1 MDIEE
6 KNKFTKYLFLC
17 LLPILLSSFG
27 CNINKHLK
35 SDESLIKKNDIVIKS
50 DNKVKNKRGL
60 KYELSTIIKQKPNRN
75 WLGMKRGRLKAYY
88 KVQDPGDTTKFDNWL
103 RRVIAEK
110 PTLYNKQQVESTAQ
124 SMQYY
129 LQHKGYNDAI
139 VTDTVRHKRKRK
151 RSIVTYT
158 AYLNNIYKID
168 SVFFLSKDEKI
179 KKILYENTEETLLK
193 KGEPVSKSL
202 FDKEH
207 LRLTDVFQN
216 AGYAYFNNSY
226 FYAEG
231 DTSNYKVNVYYEVL
245 KPAKQD
251 EHQVYYIGDITV
263 IPDYDPLLPKPAID
277 TMING
282 IRFLKRNQLMKVKP
296 KNIIKGLFLKTGDL
310 YKEKNYIKTNLQ
322 LRALDIYR
330 RVNIEPQVDPNDPSK
345 LNFII
350 RLTAKK
356 RMVFGADIE
365 LNNSTYNSAQ
375 QNSLLGMAGSVNFR
389 HRNIMRSAFSFLTE
403 LQGGVALDLGNN
415 DQLFYSI
422 DLKAQG
428 DLVMPRF
435 VDPIRLWKFLKWSHL
450 IYPEF
455 YTDLKEKGRTR
466 LSAGY
471 NYLSLFEFYNYNSF
485 SFSFGYDL
493 KRNSSNRYLINQIG
507 VDYLLTQSK
516 PNFDTI
522 LINNP
527 FLRNSFDNQLF
538 TGALFRD
545 LDYTY
550 RGKTNKYGASWYYN
564 LNVELSG
571 GEVFLSN
578 AIYNRITNTDTPFRL
593 FNRVDYAQFASVG
606 MDLRYYK
613 KISNSQALAFRLF
626 GGLARPFGFTEEVPY
641 TKQFYSGGP
650 NSIRGWRIRE
660 LGPGQYVEPTP
671 NPPVNS
677 NSAIPFYQT
686 GDIQLEFNAEYRFD
700 IFWFFEGALF
710 LDAGNIWTFK
720 EDPDRVGSQ
729 FRFSQKRDGD
739 GNIVN
744 DVFTKQIAVS
754 SGLGIRGDFTYFIIR
769 FDLGLKMRT
778 PYTDPNNNDRY
789 WRFNELKNTTFRNG
803 INYNLAIG
811 YPF

>member
-6 KNKFTKYLFLC
+6 KNKLTKYLFLG
-17 LLPILLSSFG
+17 LLPFLLASFG
-27 CNINKHLK
+27 CNTNKYLK
-35 SDESLIKKNDIVIKS
+35 SDESLVKKNNIVIKS
-50 DNKVKNKRGL
+50 DHKVKNKRGL
-60 KYELSTIIKQKPNRN
+60 KYELSTIIKQKPNKK
-75 WLGMKRGRLKAYY
+75 WLGITRPRLWAYY
-88 KVQDPGDTTKFDNWL
+88 KVQDEGDTTKLDNWL
-103 RRVIAEK
+103 RRVIAE
-110 PTLYNKQQVESTAQ
+110 PPNLYNKSQIESTTQ

-139 VTDTVRHKRKRK
+139 VVDTVHHKRKRK

-168 SVFFLSKDEKI
+168 SVFFLSKDPKI
-179 KKILYENTEETLLK
+179 KKLLYENTEETLLR
-193 KGEPVSKSL
+193 KGEAVSKGL

-207 LRLTDVFQN
+207 LRLTKVFQN
-216 AGYAYFNNSY
+216 SGYAYFNTSY

-245 KPAKQD
+245 KPPKKG
-251 EHQVYYIGDITV
+251 EHQEYYIGDITV
-263 IPDYDPLLPKPAID
+263 IPDYDPSLPNPSLD
-277 TMING
+277 TMINN
-282 IRFLKRNQLMKVKP
+282 IRFLKRNPEMKVKP
-296 KNIIKGLFLKTGDL
+296 KNITKGIFLKTGDL
-310 YKEKNYIKTNLQ
+310 YREDNYIKTNLQ
-322 LRALDIYR
+322 LGALDIYR
-330 RVNIEPQVDPNDPSK
+330 RVNIEPKIDPDDPSK

-365 LNNSTYNSAQ
+365 LNNSTYNGA

-403 LQGGVALDLGNN
+403 LQGGVALDIGNK

-428 DLVMPRF
+428 DLYMPRF
-435 VDPIRLWKFLKWSHL
+435 VDPIKLWKGLSYLHVL
-450 IYPEF
+450 RPQF

-471 NYLSLFEFYNYNSF
+471 NYLSLFEFYSYNSF
-485 SFSFGYDL
+485 SFTFGYDL
-493 KRNSSNRYLINQIG
+493 KRNSNNRYLINQFGIN
-507 VDYLLTQSK
+507 YLLTQNQ
-516 PNFDTI
+516 PAFDTI
-522 LINNP
+522 LAQNP
-527 FLRNSFDNQLF
+527 FLRNSFDDQLF

-564 LNVELSG
+564 LNLELSG
-571 GEVFLSN
+571 GEVFLAN
-578 AIYNRITNTDTPFRL
+578 TIYNQTTNNDETFKL
-593 FNRVDYAQFASVG
+593 FNRVDYAQFASVA
-606 MDLRYYK
+606 MDVRYFK
-613 KISNSQALAFRLF
+613 KVSNTQSFALRLF
-626 GGLARPFGFTEEVPY
+626 GGIARPFGFTDEVPY

-650 NSIRGWRIRE
+650 NSIRAWRIRE
-660 LGPGQYVEPTP
+660 LGPGQYQAPDPVT
-671 NPPVNS
+671 PVNT
-677 NSAIPFYQT
+677 AIPFYQT

-700 IFWFFEGALF
+700 IFWLFEGALF

-720 EDPDRVGSQ
+720 EDDTRIGSQ
-729 FRFSQKRDGD
+729 FRFTAKKDASGL
-739 GNIVN
+739 IVN
-744 DVFTKQIAVS
+744 DIFTKQIAVG
-754 SGLGIRGDFTYFIIR
+754 SGFGLRGDFTYFIIR
-769 FDLGLKMRT
+769 FDMGIKLRS
-778 PYTDPNNNDRY
+778 PYQDPENGNNY
-789 WRFNELKNTTFRNG
+789 WRLNQLRNTTIRNG